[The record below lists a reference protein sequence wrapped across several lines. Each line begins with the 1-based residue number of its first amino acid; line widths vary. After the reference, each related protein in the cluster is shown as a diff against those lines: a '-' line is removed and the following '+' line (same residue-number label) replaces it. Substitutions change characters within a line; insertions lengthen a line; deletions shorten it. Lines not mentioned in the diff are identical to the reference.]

1 MKIEIKNLKKSYN
14 GIPVLDL
21 RHLVFPEN
29 AVTAVVGPN
38 GAGKSTLLNLI
49 AGLIEKDSGE
59 IFYDGKE
66 RVPARRMTLV
76 FQEPYLI
83 SSGVRE
89 NIAWPLKLRK
99 APAETVRQRVETL
112 AEELNLQPLGPVL

>member
-59 IFYDGKE
+59 FFMMGK
-66 RVPARRMTLV
+66 
-76 FQEPYLI
+76 
-83 SSGVRE
+83 SGFR
-89 NIAWPLKLRK
+89 P
-99 APAETVRQRVETL
+99 
-112 AEELNLQPLGPVL
+112 GG

>member
-89 NIAWPLKLRK
+89 NIAWPLKLSNS
-99 APAETVRQRVETL
+99 PSENV
-112 AEELNLQPLGPVL
+112 LQML